1 MSRRQLHLN
10 VNILNSGF
18 HPAAW
23 RRAPSD
29 PAAFVDVQHYVR
41 LGQLAERGTF
51 DAVFLADTPSFAD
64 RPEFRPYQALEPTI
78 VLATVAART
87 ERIGLIAT
95 ASTTYNDPYNLAR
108 RFASLDLASGGR
120 AGWNAVTTADPS
132 ASRNFGADDVTAHRD
147 RYERAAEFSDV
158 VKALWGSWDEDA
170 LVADKATGRFI
181 DVARVR
187 PVNHSGRHFKIRGP
201 LNVPRSP
208 QGWPVIVQAGGSE
221 DGRTLAARHAE
232 AIFSVAQTEAEGAA
246 FARDIRARAR
256 AFGRDGGIVILPG
269 LATLL
274 GSTEAEVKRREEEL
288 WDLLPKEYAIGRLAG
303 LLQIDPKRL
312 RLDDAFPTDIPVP
325 PNGMQTFA
333 AATLQTAK
341 RRNLTVR
348 EVLRELGGGTGHR
361 MFVGT
366 PEALADDMERWLQA
380 GAADGFNLMP
390 DVFPDGLEILVNEVV
405 PILRR
410 KGIFRHEY
418 TGRTLRDHFGL
429 AGPGEREAAL
439 ALAGDD

>member
-18 HPAAW
+18 HPGAW
-23 RRAPSD
+23 RAPASD

-41 LGQLAERGTF
+41 LAQRAERGTF

-78 VLATVAART
+78 VLAMVAAAT

-108 RFASLDLASGGR
+108 RFATLDLASGGR
-120 AGWNAVTTADPS
+120 VGWNAVTTADPS
-132 ASRNFGADDVTAHRD
+132 ASWNFGADNVTAHRD
-147 RYERAAEFSDV
+147 RYERAAEFSDI
-158 VKALWGSWDEDA
+158 VKALWGSWEVDA
-170 LVADKATGRFI
+170 LVADKASGHFI
-181 DVARVR
+181 DVTRVR
-187 PVNHSGRHFKIRGP
+187 PINHAGAYFKVRGP

-208 QGWPVIVQAGGSE
+208 QGWPVIVQAGGSD
-221 DGRTLAARHAE
+221 DGRNLAARHAE
-232 AIFSVAQTEAEGAA
+232 AIFSVAQTVADGAA
-246 FARDIRARAR
+246 FAQDIRARAKS
-256 AFGRDGGIVILPG
+256 FGRTGEIIILPG

-274 GSTEAEVKRREEEL
+274 GSTEAEVKRREQEL
-288 WDLLPKEYAIGRLAG
+288 WDLLPKDYAIGRLAG

-312 RLDDAFPTDIPVP
+312 RLDEAFPTDIPVP
-325 PNGMQTFA
+325 ANGMQTFA
-333 AATLQTAK
+333 AATLQAAK
-341 RRNLTVR
+341 RGGLTVR

-361 MFVGT
+361 VFVGT
-366 PEALADDMERWLQA
+366 PEGLADDMERWLNA

-390 DVFPDGLEILVNEVV
+390 DVFPTDLDILVDEVV

-410 KGIFRHEY
+410 RGLFRREY

-429 AGPGEREAAL
+429 AP
-439 ALAGDD
+439 AGA